1 MPIKDISQI
10 ITPNS
15 ISIYN
20 FNFTQSI
27 KVNNYFSA
35 VNKSPIKLELSTM
48 PNLPGVYQFF
58 NNSKKII
65 YIGKAKNL
73 KKRVSS
79 YFQKN
84 LGSQKTKNLV
94 KNIVDIKHVVVTTE
108 SDALLLE
115 NSLIKKYQPK
125 YNILLRDDKTYPWI
139 VIKNEAFPRVV
150 TTRKIE
156 KDGSEYFGPFTN
168 YKTVRMIMDMFSGL
182 YSLRTCAYDLSKEKV
197 SNKKYKVCLEYH
209 IGNCLGGCE
218 GLQKENDYKKY
229 ISNIRDFLK
238 GNLSTSINYFKSEM
252 KLASNSLNFEKA
264 QSIKEKIELLLNYQ
278 SKSTVVSSSL
288 NNIDVFSI
296 QSDPTHAYVNY
307 LQVAFGRIVRFHNI
321 EIKKKLDESD
331 KELLLMS
338 IVNLRDKFNSNNKT
352 IISPFDFKK
361 LIAAKFVTP
370 KVGEKK
376 KLLDLSL
383 KNVSLFK
390 LEKLKQVQIV
400 DPERH
405 SKRILNQMKID
416 LRLPFNPIHIEC
428 FDNSNIQGSNPVA
441 ACIVFKKG
449 KPSKKDYRHYNIKT
463 VEGPDDYA
471 SMEEVVFRRYKR
483 LLEEDGSLPNLIIID
498 GGKGQLSSSILALK
512 KLTLDKKIAILGI
525 AKRLEGIY
533 YPNDPIPLYLDKK
546 SETLRL
552 IQQMRNE
559 AHRFAIT
566 FHRNKRSNQAL
577 NSSLDNIP
585 GIGEKTKITLLKK
598 FKSLKNIQVLPI
610 EMLISEIGES
620 KAKKLR
626 SFLNSTN

>member
-1 MPIKDISQI
+1 MISS
-10 ITPNS
+10 T
-15 ISIYN
+15 
-20 FNFTQSI
+20 
-27 KVNNYFSA
+27 
-35 VNKSPIKLELSTM
+35 IKLELSTM
-48 PNLPGVYQFF
+48 PSLPGVYQFF
-58 NNSKKII
+58 DDSNKII

-73 KKRVSS
+73 KKRVAS

-84 LGSQKTKNLV
+84 LNSQKTKNLV
-94 KNIVDIKHVVVTTE
+94 KNIFEIKHVIVSSE

-139 VIKNEAFPRVV
+139 VIKNEAFPRVI

-182 YSLRTCAYDLSKEKV
+182 YSLRTCTYDLSAEKID
-197 SNKKYKVCLEYH
+197 NNKYKVCLEYH

-218 GLQKENDYKKY
+218 GLQKENDYKNY

-252 KLASNSLNFEKA
+252 KLASDSLNFEKA
-264 QSIKEKIELLLNYQ
+264 QSLKEKIELLLNYQ

-296 QSDPTHAYVNY
+296 KSDSTHAYVNY
-307 LQVAFGRIVRFHNI
+307 LQVAFGRIVRFHNL

-331 KELLLMS
+331 EELLLLS
-338 IVNLRDKFNSNNKT
+338 IVDLRNKFNSNNKT
-352 IISPFDFKK
+352 IISLFDYKK
-361 LIAAKFVTP
+361 VIPAKFIIP
-370 KVGEKK
+370 KAGEKK

-405 SKRILNQMKID
+405 SKRILNQMKVD
-416 LRLPFNPIHIEC
+416 LRLQANPVHIEC
-428 FDNSNIQGSNPVA
+428 FDNSNIQGSIPVA
-441 ACIVFKKG
+441 ACIVFKNG
-449 KPSKKDYRHYNIKT
+449 RASKKDYRHYNIKT

-471 SMEEVVFRRYKR
+471 SMEEVVYRRYKR
-483 LLEEDGSLPNLIIID
+483 LLDEETSLPDLIIID

-512 KLTLDKKIAILGI
+512 KLDIDKKIAILGI
-525 AKRLEGIY
+525 AKRLEEIY

-546 SETLRL
+546 SETLKL
-552 IQQMRNE
+552 IQLMRNE
-559 AHRFAIT
+559 AHRFAIN
-566 FHRNKRSNQAL
+566 FHRNKRSSLAL
-577 NSSLDNIP
+577 NSSLDSIP

-598 FKSLKNIQVLPI
+598 FKSLKNIKELPLKS
-610 EMLISEIGES
+610 LILEIGES
-620 KAKKLR
+620 RAKKLM
-626 SFLNSTN
+626 SFLNSNN